1 MISIL
6 FRFILAC
13 LLLPWLWATADAQT
27 ASFPEL
33 SSAVPGHPDVTYLDL
48 ANMVVPVLAGTSP
61 IKIRPISGEADD
73 EAPPSTGDLSSA
85 AVLDIKAGGK
95 ERLAMLF
102 DLGQASDSAEGF
114 ALLALYDLAGKPKL
128 LDAVNVA
135 TDRITFF
142 REPARL
148 SIGAGDDAIV
158 ITSTHF
164 NSSQGYVSTLLLMVR
179 DDRFKLV
186 DTINTFDENYCYRRT
201 QDLAFKTLADGRLY
215 AAIKATVTDATV
227 PGEGCEDEQPK
238 ASSRK
243 ISVTYRWSKKGSR
256 HVPNSKA
263 FERLSAENAKRF

>member
-13 LLLPWLWATADAQT
+13 LFLPWLWAAAGAQN

-33 SSAVPGHPDVTYLDL
+33 SSAVPGHKGITYLDL

-73 EAPPSTGDLSSA
+73 EAPPATGDLSSA
-85 AVLDIKAGGK
+85 AVLDIKAGGG
-95 ERLAMLF
+95 ERLTMLF

-114 ALLALYDLAGKPKL
+114 AVLALYDLSGEPKL

-135 TDRITFF
+135 TDRSTFF

-148 SIGAGDDAIV
+148 SISAGDDAVV

-164 NSSQGYVSTLLLMVR
+164 NSNQGYVSTLLLMVR
-179 DDRFKLV
+179 NDRFELV
-186 DTINTFDENYCYRRT
+186 DTINTFDENYCYKRT
-201 QDLAFKTLADGRLY
+201 QDLAFKTLADGRRY

-227 PGEGCEDEQPK
+227 PGEDCEGEQPK
-238 ASSRK
+238 ASSHK
-243 ISVTYRWSKKGSR
+243 ISVTYRWSKKASR
-256 HVPNSKA
+256 YVPGSKA
-263 FERLSAENAKRF
+263 FERLSAENEKRF